1 MDCAKTERCLNCHE
15 YFEKLKP
22 SVSEIIIT
30 KHFKKDAPDFDIN
43 LIVDCKHEYF
53 AHLHKFEGKIDGN
66 YVFRALKDKVHV
78 VYVIDKKHRLIFL
91 RAFSNFNE
99 YQRFLEDKKRI
110 LEMLGK
116 L

>member
-1 MDCAKTERCLNCHE
+1 MDCEKTERCINCHE

-22 SVSEIIIT
+22 SIKEVILT
-30 KHFKKDAPDFDIN
+30 HHFKKDAPDFDTN

-53 AHLHKFEGKIDGN
+53 AHLHKFEETIGGN
-66 YVFRALKDKVHV
+66 HIFRALKDKIHV

-99 YQRFLEDKKRI
+99 YQRFLKDKKRI
-110 LEMLGK
+110 LESLEK
-116 L
+116 V